1 MKINSDELLVTKNQI
16 YILDIPDSKPVKI
29 VFEEYPCPNDPMHR
43 CKHSKFLS
51 KEDTISIFCDLVKC
65 VKA

>member
-1 MKINSDELLVTKNQI
+1 METNSDGLVVDKNQI
-16 YILDIPDSKPVKI
+16 YIIDLPDSKPLKI
-29 VFEEYPCPNDPMHR
+29 VWKEYPCLNDPMHR